1 MREHTFD
8 RFRTMGRL
16 WAAWLVQIL
25 SEAVKG
31 EINVL
36 DNGLHGLCGVLIA
49 GINDALPSV
58 LAELVR
64 SRHVAV
70 DSSARLF
77 FGKLGCILGAR
88 QVLVPGTLDLYKS
101 VSIW

>member
-1 MREHTFD
+1 
-8 RFRTMGRL
+8 
-16 WAAWLVQIL
+16 
-25 SEAVKG
+25 
-31 EINVL
+31 
-36 DNGLHGLCGVLIA
+36 
-49 GINDALPSV
+49 
-58 LAELVR
+58 VR